1 MTKAEK
7 ALIEAAIEEQR
18 LSRLL
23 ARHICEVSDKWWDDW
38 QKGRK
43 AYKCAVRRVVK
54 ERRGK

>member
-7 ALIEAAIEEQR
+7 ALIEAAIEEQ
-18 LSRLL
+18 LL